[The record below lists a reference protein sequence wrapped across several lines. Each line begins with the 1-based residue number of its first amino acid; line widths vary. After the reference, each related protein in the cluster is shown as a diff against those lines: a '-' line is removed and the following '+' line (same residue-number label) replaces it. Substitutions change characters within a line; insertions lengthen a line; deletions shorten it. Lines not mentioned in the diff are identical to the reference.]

1 LREYARERLASSG
14 TAIRTAQRHVDY
26 FLTLA
31 ERAEPQLR
39 RAEQVEWLE
48 RLELDHDNLRV
59 ALRWS
64 MEHRTDQAMRLG
76 AALWRFWY
84 MRGHLTEGRES
95 LDACLK
101 VQGALASS
109 IEERSVRAWVLNGAG
124 NLAAS
129 QSDSAAARD
138 FHLQALAI

>member
-1 LREYARERLASSG
+1 MDRTQGDGPLRYRMLETLREYAQERLASSV
-14 TAIRTAQRHVDY
+14 TATRTAQRHVDY

-64 MEHRTDQAMRLG
+64 VEHRTDQAMRLG

-84 MRGHLTEGRES
+84 MRGHLTEGRGS
-95 LDACLK
+95 A
-101 VQGALASS
+101 G
-109 IEERSVRAWVLNGAG
+109 GAG
-124 NLAAS
+124 VIHCGAE
-129 QSDSAAARD
+129 R
-138 FHLQALAI
+138 